1 MHSNLIIF
9 GFEINPKYGGK
20 FSEVLTAE
28 EWRKFTHAMSTGLD
42 SGLRINDNSILVECE
57 ENSKYQYKLVIYDN
71 TFDDNPLEKVYA
83 IGNIDYNKTDGNKIA
98 NFIIKLEENNYDS
111 KKVFRQLL
119 RDYTKQFKL
128 ILGQYK
134 IKSKQFNDIGRNSVK
149 NGRVNEGHSNGTRTN
164 QEIGQELSAGVKE
177 KFSLDED
184 YDFTDEKAGA
194 IHDTLNFS
202 IDEEYDDWL
211 VNDDGKNNI
220 NDLIKEAVALET
232 TREIGF
238 YYLDKK
244 RTQSIFKRTGYQL
257 PRTLNN
263 LSSNVIIRTID
274 DNVNRK
280 INNITQSQ
288 QFKRWFGDWQ
298 NKPQNAS
305 KAVDGNGEPLVLNH
319 QTEKEFTT
327 YVSIKN
333 PLIVNNRSE
342 LVNFYDKN
350 VQGYTKAKS
359 SIDTVRENITEQTEV
374 KNGEKIDVEKFSIAD
389 DIVDDNGTHYGKGVV
404 LDTKIFKNKKPRDWG
419 KILKKFVYDNL
430 AGKQITV
437 FDENN
442 NERVIEFA
450 RLNERVKK
458 DGANNPHKVIDKLAR
473 KTDNNSRLAVA
484 HSAEIV
490 EVSNFE
496 SNNPTHTHQW
506 LDENGW
512 EYRNV
517 YLINRKG
524 EIYKATL
531 NIGKS
536 KDGRNIL
543 YDINKISNIGHGVV
557 FSNGVEKIDTK
568 RNSLINPNVA
578 KTNVSQN
585 IKNVNEKFSVDE
597 DIDEKG

>member
-1 MHSNLIIF
+1 MQNYTLLYGTLF
-9 GFEINPKYGGK
+9 RKYR
-20 FSEVLTAE
+20 SES
-28 EWRKFTHAMSTGLD
+28 RRF
-42 SGLRINDNSILVECE
+42 
-57 ENSKYQYKLVIYDN
+57 
-71 TFDDNPLEKVYA
+71 
-83 IGNIDYNKTDGNKIA
+83 
-98 NFIIKLEENNYDS
+98 IKLTQESNQNWQN
-111 KKVFRQLL
+111 V
-119 RDYTKQFKL
+119 
-128 ILGQYK
+128 G
-134 IKSKQFNDIGRNSVK
+134 IKSNRAGVYQDVGR
-149 NGRVNEGHSNGTRTN
+149 
-164 QEIGQELSAGVKE
+164 ELSSGVK
-177 KFSLDED
+177 
-184 YDFTDEKAGA
+184 
-194 IHDTLNFS
+194 
-202 IDEEYDDWL
+202 
-211 VNDDGKNNI
+211 
-220 NDLIKEAVALET
+220 
-232 TREIGF
+232 
-238 YYLDKK
+238 
-244 RTQSIFKRTGYQL
+244 
-257 PRTLNN
+257 
-263 LSSNVIIRTID
+263 
-274 DNVNRK
+274 
-280 INNITQSQ
+280 
-288 QFKRWFGDWQ
+288 
-298 NKPQNAS
+298 
-305 KAVDGNGEPLVLNH
+305 
-319 QTEKEFTT
+319 
-327 YVSIKN
+327 
-333 PLIVNNRSE
+333 
-342 LVNFYDKN
+342 
-350 VQGYTKAKS
+350 
-359 SIDTVRENITEQTEV
+359 ENITE
-374 KNGEKIDVEKFSIAD
+374 
-389 DIVDDNGTHYGKGVV
+389 
-404 LDTKIFKNKKPRDWG
+404 
-419 KILKKFVYDNL
+419 
-430 AGKQITV
+430 QITV

-597 DIDEKG
+597 DIDEKGWRQKQHQWFNKRSCCFGNNGQNRILLFRQKKNPEYF

>member
-1 MHSNLIIF
+1 M
-9 GFEINPKYGGK
+9 
-20 FSEVLTAE
+20 
-28 EWRKFTHAMSTGLD
+28 
-42 SGLRINDNSILVECE
+42 
-57 ENSKYQYKLVIYDN
+57 
-71 TFDDNPLEKVYA
+71 DD
-83 IGNIDYNKTDGNKIA
+83 
-98 NFIIKLEENNYDS
+98 
-111 KKVFRQLL
+111 
-119 RDYTKQFKL
+119 
-128 ILGQYK
+128 
-134 IKSKQFNDIGRNSVK
+134 
-149 NGRVNEGHSNGTRTN
+149 
-164 QEIGQELSAGVKE
+164 
-177 KFSLDED
+177 
-184 YDFTDEKAGA
+184 
-194 IHDTLNFS
+194 
-202 IDEEYDDWL
+202 EYDDWL

-232 TREIGF
+232 TGEIGF

-305 KAVDGNGEPLVLNH
+305 KAVDGNGEPLVLYH

-327 YVSIKN
+327 YASIKN

-359 SIDTVRENITEQTEV
+359 AIDTARENITEQTEV

-473 KTDNNSRLAVA
+473 KIDNNSKLAVA

-585 IKNVNEKFSVDE
+585 IKNVNEKFSVDK